1 MGARL
6 FERLWVGRRRGL
18 PGLSWHR
25 CGPRPGRHW
34 GPRGLAAGGWGWA
47 EPFSGLR
54 AFDTDMSRVFFGR
67 RAEVNEVAE
76 LLQSP
81 ADRPGAGPGCCR

>member
-1 MGARL
+1 
-6 FERLWVGRRRGL
+6 
-18 PGLSWHR
+18 
-25 CGPRPGRHW
+25 
-34 GPRGLAAGGWGWA
+34 
-47 EPFSGLR
+47 
-54 AFDTDMSRVFFGR
+54 MSRVFFGR